1 MALEERGRRI
11 TLKADIS
18 QLKSAF
24 NKVNAI
30 ARQSAT
36 ELRKIGNALRFD
48 PHNIALLTRHQKEL
62 NRLIA
67 QNHKKI
73 GNLKKQIAAHTE
85 SGDVEAVRKLTNKL
99 EIARSE
105 NNRFKASLKE
115 TNKTLANLGNI
126 QALAKL
132 ESELKQSKANVE
144 SLNKALKLDVGNISA
159 AATKF
164 RELKSQLDNLDRQAL
179 ILIQDL
185 KKIDIKTNPQGFNKI
200 KSKLEETRAE
210 AKHTREELKK
220 LGDTKFSPALV
231 QIEKLDQ
238 ELKKS
243 RETSKSLK
251 RELEFKPRDSL
262 LKSLKL
268 EEARNELTKTREKI
282 KLLKSELSRV
292 KTTDNREEFTKLNLK
307 IAESER
313 HTKEL
318 IRSFNILNAAKLNG
332 ARGALT
338 SFGHSLQQ
346 NAKAMRDAGRNFTL
360 GYSLPVTYGMG
371 RVLNEF
377 RQTDDGLRRVA
388 AAASDGVK
396 EKFTTSFREVEASAR
411 ESSKGTVYSVKQV
424 ASGMEELIKANWKAA
439 DAQREVIHVMNLAK
453 VEGMDLAQATEIV
466 ADGLASFGLKANET
480 ARFTDVLTMASIK
493 STTDITKM
501 GETLKYVAPVA
512 GTLGYTIEDTATAI
526 SIMANN
532 GIKASVAGTSLR
544 AGLTNL
550 VKPSKQARAA
560 LAEIGFSMTDA
571 NGKTKPLIQVIS
583 ELREKTQGMTEA
595 QKAHFAASVFGKTAM
610 SGWMAILNASDTS
623 VKELTNSIKNSKGAT
638 KEMADQLTSG
648 VGGAFDRFKAS
659 VSNTSYEVG
668 KSLAPA
674 LKSVIDGATKM
685 VTSLGNAS
693 DGTKIF
699 VTSLVGIT
707 AVIPPL
713 TWAIGGAITQFQ
725 RFATFLKLAFATPI
739 GLAISG
745 TIALTVAL
753 QRYFSSTN
761 EAAKAKDKIKEA
773 NEGIANSFEKIA
785 AGVRTAEKEI
795 SESQGYFETLYG
807 SSDKAAQRM
816 KEIPEEIQDIQAKIS
831 DILRK
836 YSDDRENISQEDL
849 QRLKDYNN
857 KRAELYKEQTQIV
870 NQRLGDLNTA
880 VKEFVKN
887 DSLTDEQYLATKNKL
902 TKDLNS
908 TYEEAQ
914 KNASD
919 YYVRMLAENAKLPP
933 ELRKSNEEINREYQK
948 MLTDAKTSYDES
960 VQALERRNLQ
970 QSKLMDE
977 FFRKTA
983 EVNNKIQSSE
993 KRHQEEL
1000 EKIREAGVQDA
1011 QGAALAMEQE
1021 NERYYK
1027 EQQKHKEELKAVFES
1042 MNQDEIGRWAN
1053 SIKTA
1058 KEKGRELTAEEKA
1071 TVKAMIEAYDGMDT
1085 QMQEKVKK
1093 ALEAVGF
1100 SIDDMK
1106 TILGGKS
1113 NESAFEMMRQLQS
1126 GINDGK
1132 PGVKTEIDTVAQE
1145 LSNVIGAVNLFPN
1158 GVSIMNALGSGI
1170 FGGKPSVDTNISST
1184 AQSIVDKVKN
1194 TDLAPAGREKSEQLG
1209 RGIKSADRN
1218 VWDAAQQTANY
1229 GKDGAGSVSF
1239 TGVGAAM
1246 TIGMANGANS
1256 QSNTLF
1262 STLRGLASQAWQA
1275 AKAALGINSPSR
1287 VFKRE
1292 VGHWIAPGIAEGVVG
1307 NADTLFRSIKG
1318 TMTKGVKVAK
1328 DFNFSDKLGSIANF
1342 SSVNDY
1348 AIQHTVSQ
1356 NNIVVE
1362 TLNTLISKINDLELR
1377 SDIYLDGDKVGN
1389 ATYKR
1394 HEVIDRRLG
1403 LV

>member
-1 MALEERGRRI
+1 MALEEKGRRI

-18 QLKSAF
+18 QLQRAF

-30 ARQSAT
+30 ARQSTT
-36 ELRKIGNALRFD
+36 ELKKIGQAMKFD
-48 PHNIALLTRHQKEL
+48 PHNIALLTQHQKEL
-62 NRLIA
+62 NRVVA
-67 QNHKKI
+67 QNYKLI
-73 GNLKKQIAAHTE
+73 GNLKKQIAKNTQL
-85 SGDVEAVRKLTNKL
+85 GDTQAVQKLTNRL
-99 EIARSE
+99 EVLRSKNE
-105 NNRFKASLKE
+105 TLKASLRE
-115 TNKTLANLGNI
+115 TNKTLANLGNV

-144 SLNKALKLDVGNISA
+144 SLNKALKLDVGNISV

-200 KSKLEETRAE
+200 KAKLEETRAE

-292 KTTDNREEFTKLNLK
+292 KTTNNREEFTKLNIK
-307 IAESER
+307 IAESQR

-318 IRSFNILNAAKLNG
+318 IRSFNLLNATKLNG

-346 NAKAMRDAGRNFTL
+346 NAKAMRNAGRNFTL
-360 GYSLPVTYGMG
+360 GYTLPVTYGMG

-396 EKFTTSFREVEASAR
+396 EKFSSSFRNVEASAR
-411 ESSKGTVYSVKQV
+411 EASKGTVYSVKQV
-424 ASGMEELIKANWKAA
+424 AGGMEELIKANWKAA
-439 DAQREVIHVMNLAK
+439 DAQREVINVMNLAK

-466 ADGLASFGLKANET
+466 ADGLASFGLKAEET

-550 VKPSKQARAA
+550 VKPSKQAKAA

-674 LKSVIDGATKM
+674 LKSVIDGATGM
-685 VTSLGNAS
+685 VTSLGDAS

-699 VTSLVGIT
+699 VSSLVGVT
-707 AVIPPL
+707 AAIPPL
-713 TWAIGGAITQFQ
+713 TWAIGGAITQFI
-725 RFATFLKLAFATPI
+725 RFKKAMMLTFTNPI
-739 GLAISG
+739 AAALTWGSVLGLAIAG
-745 TIALTVAL
+745 LKNKYDPLIVA
-753 QRYFSSTN
+753 QRNTKESAETLG
-761 EAAKAKDKIKEA
+761 KAFKKVADEA
-773 NEGIANSFEKIA
+773 NKFKETVDSTTGVLDKLYGKNNSFKNSL
-785 AGVRTAEKEI
+785 VDI
-795 SESQGYFETLYG
+795 SNTIKGKY
-807 SSDKAAQRM
+807 
-816 KEIPEEIQDIQAKIS
+816 EEITAVVSQATEETRELTKKEVDNI
-831 DILRK
+831 
-836 YSDDRENISQEDL
+836 RENINNINGL
-849 QRLKDYNN
+849 HN
-857 KRAELYKEQTQIV
+857 KRIEKEKQAYEEVMNI
-870 NQRLGDLNTA
+870 N
-880 VKEFVKN
+880 KN
-887 DSLTDEQYLATKNKL
+887 
-902 TKDLNS
+902 LNS
-908 TYEEAQ
+908 DKNINDKEYETQFASHIKEIQ
-914 KNASD
+914 ELHKNSEKSTREW
-919 YYVRMLAENAKLPP
+919 VEQLRLLNSKLPP
-933 ELRKSNEEINREYQK
+933 EMRLRNEEIERLQKKLLESDEKYYSESMQAALRGYEERTGIEKNFLENVRKTRNSLAQLENEHAAKVKQIQDENSGNLHRYTALMKEEDIKYENSRKQHLDALAGMFDENKIKQAGTWLALIQDTITNGGTLTATQEKNVAEFLKTMDNMPQETRDKIIQGLKDAGVDIEKLGEILSNQMRDKGIEINSEFAKGLNMSKPEVDTVMNATLKGVQSVIDTTSVFDEAQK
-948 MLTDAKTSYDES
+948 MLLTGRDGINAGKPSIDGAMDGVMKDATDKVKSTDMKP
-960 VQALERRNLQ
+960 VGQ
-970 QSKLMDE
+970 
-977 FFRKTA
+977 
-983 EVNNKIQSSE
+983 E
-993 KRHQEEL
+993 KSQE
-1000 EKIREAGVQDA
+1000 IARG
-1011 QGAALAMEQE
+1011 
-1021 NERYYK
+1021 
-1027 EQQKHKEELKAVFES
+1027 
-1042 MNQDEIGRWAN
+1042 I
-1053 SIKTA
+1053 
-1058 KEKGRELTAEEKA
+1058 KEKDGEVWNAAEQTANHGRNAASSVSFWQPGWEMAAGLAEGVYA
-1071 TVKAMIEAYDGMDT
+1071 GNGYLSGAVRNIVAW
-1085 QMQEKVKK
+1085 
-1093 ALEAVGF
+1093 ALEA
-1100 SIDDMK
+1100 
-1106 TILGGKS
+1106 
-1113 NESAFEMMRQLQS
+1113 
-1126 GINDGK
+1126 
-1132 PGVKTEIDTVAQE
+1132 
-1145 LSNVIGAVNLFPN
+1145 
-1158 GVSIMNALGSGI
+1158 
-1170 FGGKPSVDTNISST
+1170 
-1184 AQSIVDKVKN
+1184 
-1194 TDLAPAGREKSEQLG
+1194 GRRE
-1209 RGIKSADRN
+1209 AD
-1218 VWDAAQQTANY
+1218 
-1229 GKDGAGSVSF
+1229 SH
-1239 TGVGAAM
+1239 
-1246 TIGMANGANS
+1246 
-1256 QSNTLF
+1256 
-1262 STLRGLASQAWQA
+1262 
-1275 AKAALGINSPSR
+1275 SPSR
-1287 VFKRE
+1287 KFRDLLGITLPQGVAVGIDRGAGE
-1292 VGHWIAPGIAEGVVG
+1292 VKNSMV
-1307 NADTLFRSIKG
+1307 NLMKG
-1318 TMTKGVKVAK
+1318 ALTKAQE
-1328 DFNFSDKLGSIANF
+1328 FNFSDKLSSIANF
-1342 SSVNDY
+1342 STVGNY

-1362 TLNTLISKINDLELR
+1362 TLNTLISKVNDLELR
-1377 SDIYLDGDKVGN
+1377 SDVYLDGEKVGN